1 MGSRLLFNYTA
12 VMAKF
17 TATSASG
24 DFSEALRGAIR
35 SADEALNALFF
46 TWKLEDVSG
55 TVGGFVGAKTVSVT
69 IEASDLA
76 GPLGIAPVDEQPLRL
91 SDWHAWHDRMPGAP
105 QTLHVV
111 GTEVFPTAGYRVE
124 LRPRVPQGIN
134 PSIYILDKIVYPPE
148 GEVAQ
153 VETEVQIHYREA
165 TSSVY
170 TSVTIY
176 PDDITIEVRE
186 VA

>member
-1 MGSRLLFNYTA
+1 MTQ
-12 VMAKF
+12 F
-17 TATSASG
+17 TSTSASG

-35 SADEALNALFF
+35 SADGALNALFF
-46 TWKLEDVSG
+46 TWKLESVSG
-55 TVGGFVGAKTVSVT
+55 AVGGFVGARTVSVT

-76 GPLGIAPVDEQPLRL
+76 GPLGVIPAEGRLLGL
-91 SDWHAWHDRMPGAP
+91 SDWHAWHDLMPGAP
-105 QTLHVV
+105 KTLHVV

-134 PSIYILDKIVYPPE
+134 PSIYILDKIVHPPE

-153 VETEVQIHYREA
+153 VETEVQIHYRET

-176 PDDITIEVRE
+176 PDDIAIEVRE
-186 VA
+186 VT